1 VISSWTHL
9 RIKRLDD
16 SGQNHV
22 DRLNRT
28 KQGMRLESTGRELE
42 VCAGGARLET

>member
-1 VISSWTHL
+1 MSSRTHL
-9 RIKRLDD
+9 GIKRLYDC
-16 SGQNHV
+16 GQNHV

-28 KQGMRLESTGRELE
+28 EKGMRLESTGRELE